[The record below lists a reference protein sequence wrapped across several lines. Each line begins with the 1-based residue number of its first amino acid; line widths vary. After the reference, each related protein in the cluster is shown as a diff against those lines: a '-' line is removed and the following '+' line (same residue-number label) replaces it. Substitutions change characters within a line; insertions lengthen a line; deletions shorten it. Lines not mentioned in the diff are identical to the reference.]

1 MPARILPV
9 EPVRRQSRAVR
20 TREQI
25 LAAAVEVMVRHGYA
39 GLTMQRVQTQA
50 EVTRGALT
58 HHFSSM
64 RELAVAAVDYVAAAQ
79 GAEIQEAAGDA
90 GPDRLVA
97 VLHEVTRRPT
107 YVAGLELWVAAR
119 TDPELRAALRPGAR
133 LLGRQL
139 REQLVPVVGELDDE
153 RLEVFVDG
161 LLSLLRG
168 LAIGGVLR
176 DRPAL
181 EQAVLRSWVEAFG
194 QATTGA
200 GAG

>member
-1 MPARILPV
+1 MEAA
-9 EPVRRQSRAVR
+9 RRQSRALR

-25 LAAAVEVMVRHGYA
+25 LAAAVEVMVGHGYA
-39 GLTMQRVQTQA
+39 GLTMQRVQTA
-50 EVTRGALT
+50 AGVTRGALT

-79 GAEIQEAAGDA
+79 AGEIEAAVVGA
-90 GPDRLVA
+90 GPAELIE

-133 LLGRQL
+133 QLGRQL
-139 REQLVPVVGELDDE
+139 REPLLLLVGDLDDE
-153 RLEVFVDG
+153 RLDVFADG

-168 LAIGGVLR
+168 LAVGGVLR

-181 EQAVLRSWVEAFG
+181 EKAVLAAWLGAFG
-194 QATTGA
+194 AQATTGA
-200 GAG
+200 G